1 MIHLKK
7 KAPNKYRWKKSGESP
22 VDMVNIPLIYKG
34 FSTIQT
40 VLFSPVFGNPSTLE
54 GTVPLRRQLRLLPSD
69 LW

>member
-1 MIHLKK
+1 MIHFKK

-34 FSTIQT
+34 FIHPNSAFLAG
-40 VLFSPVFGNPSTLE
+40 VLNHQRWRS
-54 GTVPLRRQLRLLPSD
+54 VPLRRQLRLLPSD